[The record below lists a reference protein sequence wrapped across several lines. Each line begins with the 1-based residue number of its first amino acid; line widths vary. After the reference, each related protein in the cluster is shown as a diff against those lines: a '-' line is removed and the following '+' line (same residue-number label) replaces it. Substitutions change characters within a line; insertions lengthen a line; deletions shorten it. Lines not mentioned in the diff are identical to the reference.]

1 MSIFVF
7 IIAFLFLF
15 LSWKMRTGLKK
26 DARAQE
32 SYLPA
37 HGVISRTVFSETGN
51 VRYYVV
57 FVGAGKQM
65 EAQTVYYSS
74 RTKSLSPGDPVDIGY
89 YFAKDGITPRAVIYD
104 NRLVPCSDSVPG
116 FCTLMAVIG
125 AVLLL
130 TGVLMLMPI

>member
-7 IIAFLFLF
+7 IMAFLFLF
-15 LSWKMRTGLKK
+15 LSWKMRTGLK
-26 DARAQE
+26 DA
-32 SYLPA
+32 
-37 HGVISRTVFSETGN
+37 SETGN

-89 YFAKDGITPRAVIYD
+89 YFAKDGMTPRAVIYD
-104 NRLVPCSDSVPG
+104 NRLIPCSDSVPG